1 MTHLISK
8 LAALGCGLVL
18 ATGCAPERPDAQPG
32 PEGSQRL
39 AVMSSGT
46 GGGAEIVI
54 MNANSGRE
62 LDRIQTDLG
71 SWTQGFAR
79 HPDGFFLVGQGSS
92 IFAVDD
98 NGDRWLFNDEM
109 WGGIHG
115 ISITNS
121 DEITVGNA
129 EDGVTKLDE
138 DGEIIMHSQMGGTC
152 FMDAAGDASID
163 IYGPRIAIADSESGT
178 LETIASDLG
187 YNTGHLAVDGSG
199 RYYAG
204 SYYDGDQIYVITDG
218 ESEHIGSLTEMGI
231 DGASYIQAMTG
242 ASHNS
247 AYVLF
252 DGMNGS
258 GIAEVKA
265 SGNASE
271 VIIADGEVWSDLV
284 VF

>member
-1 MTHLISK
+1 MTRMISK

-32 PEGSQRL
+32 TEGTQRL
-39 AVMSSGT
+39 AVVSSGT

-54 MNANSGRE
+54 MNADSGRE

-71 SWTQGFAR
+71 SWTTGLAR

-92 IFAVDD
+92 IFAIDD

-115 ISITNS
+115 IAITNS

-129 EDGVTKLDE
+129 EDGVTKLDD

-152 FMDAAGDASID
+152 FMDSAGDASID
-163 IYGPRIAIADSESGT
+163 IYGPRIAIADSDSGT
-178 LETIASDLG
+178 LETIATDLG
-187 YNTGHLAVDGSG
+187 YNTGHLAVDGGG

-204 SYYDGDQIYVITDG
+204 SYYDGDDVYLVEDG
-218 ESEHIGSLTEMGI
+218 DSEHLGSLTEMGI
-231 DGASYIQAMTG
+231 DGASYINAMTG
-242 ASHNS
+242 ASNNS
-247 AYVLF
+247 AYVLY
-252 DGMNGS
+252 DGINGS

-271 VIIADGEVWSDLV
+271 VVIAEGEVWTDLV

>member
-1 MTHLISK
+1 MTRMISK

-32 PEGSQRL
+32 TEGTQRL
-39 AVMSSGT
+39 AVVSSGT

-54 MNANSGRE
+54 MNADSGRE

-71 SWTQGFAR
+71 SWTTGLAR

-92 IFAVDD
+92 IFAIDD

-115 ISITNS
+115 IAITNS

-129 EDGVTKLDE
+129 EDGVTKLDD

-152 FMDAAGDASID
+152 FMDSAGDASID
-163 IYGPRIAIADSESGT
+163 IYGPRIAIADSDSGT
-178 LETIASDLG
+178 LETIATDLG
-187 YNTGHLAVDGSG
+187 YNTGHLAVDGGG

-204 SYYDGDQIYVITDG
+204 SYYDGDDVYLVEDG
-218 ESEHIGSLTEMGI
+218 DSEHLGSFTEMGI
-231 DGASYIQAMTG
+231 DGASYINAMTG
-242 ASHNS
+242 ASNNS
-247 AYVLF
+247 AYVLY
-252 DGMNGS
+252 DGINGS

-271 VIIADGEVWSDLV
+271 VLIAEGEVWTDLV

>member
-1 MTHLISK
+1 MISK

-32 PEGSQRL
+32 TEGTQRL
-39 AVMSSGT
+39 AVVSSGT

-54 MNANSGRE
+54 MNADSGRE

-71 SWTQGFAR
+71 SWTTGLAR

-92 IFAVDD
+92 IFAIDD

-115 ISITNS
+115 IAITNS

-129 EDGVTKLDE
+129 EDGVTKLDD

-152 FMDAAGDASID
+152 FMDSAGDASID
-163 IYGPRIAIADSESGT
+163 IYGPRIAIADSDSGT
-178 LETIASDLG
+178 LETIATDLG
-187 YNTGHLAVDGSG
+187 YNTGHLAVDGGG

-204 SYYDGDQIYVITDG
+204 SYYDGDDVYLVEDG
-218 ESEHIGSLTEMGI
+218 DSEHLGSLTEMGI
-231 DGASYIQAMTG
+231 DGASYINAMTG
-242 ASHNS
+242 ASNNS
-247 AYVLF
+247 AYVLY
-252 DGMNGS
+252 DGINGS

-271 VIIADGEVWSDLV
+271 VVIAEGEVWTDLV